1 MTFRLGRHND
11 SGTAAIVVGHS
22 EQPPVFVR
30 DTTTTESEEGFHG
43 FADSEVPR
51 YVFDDFSTVDLKT
64 PFKVSDI
71 NYYC

>member
-1 MTFRLGRHND
+1 M
-11 SGTAAIVVGHS
+11 GHS